1 MTTTQVVEMLL
12 DVIIFLSLD
21 LKLHNWLFKYENS
34 YQTESSHE
42 IIANN
47 NQKILDIMSL
57 SLQVDE
63 SKKHG
68 ADEIEFSREDEIMC
82 SVLENIS

>member
-1 MTTTQVVEMLL
+1 MTTTQVVEMSL
-12 DVIIFLSLD
+12 DVIFFLSLD

-42 IIANN
+42 IMTI
-47 NQKILDIMSL
+47 KKYLVSCL
-57 SLQVDE
+57 WSLQVDE

-68 ADEIEFSREDEIMC
+68 ADDIEFSREDEIMC

>member
-1 MTTTQVVEMLL
+1 
-12 DVIIFLSLD
+12 
-21 LKLHNWLFKYENS
+21 
-34 YQTESSHE
+34 
-42 IIANN
+42 
-47 NQKILDIMSL
+47 MSL

-68 ADEIEFSREDEIMC
+68 SDEIEFSREDEIMC

>member
-1 MTTTQVVEMLL
+1 MTTTHVQVVEMLL

-21 LKLHNWLFKYENS
+21 HKLHYWLFKYENS

-42 IIANN
+42 IITLNCP
-47 NQKILDIMSL
+47 
-57 SLQVDE
+57 LQVDE